1 MTTPADELR
10 EAARNLRRPGIRGA
24 YTATSSA
31 AAILRARKPLATW
44 LEREAT
50 LHECDER
57 FGCAE
62 CIGTP
67 DALAVARAINGSEQR

>member
-31 AAILRARKPLATW
+31 AAILRARKPLAEW
-44 LEREAT
+44 LEYEAT

-57 FGCAE
+57 LGCAD
-62 CIGTP
+62 CIATP
-67 DALAVARAINGSEQR
+67 HALAIARAINGSTGG